1 MSQGYFIT
9 MLSQCWNSSFSWGV
23 LWGGN
28 GIRNQ
33 NLDAKCAH
41 CYWGIFASWPFQWT
55 DMHIHK
61 HTYIHTYTCTCVIYM
76 HMCNIHI
83 YICECMHK
91 HAYKLHEFTV
101 ISPIPIHP
109 QRVLS
114 CFPHFQYLYVP
125 SSTVRTLPSKI
136 NTFIPLLNP
145 TTHLKLF
152 QNCFSHATIKNKLTK
167 NSSEFVCSFFFLLY
181 LPKIK
186 AI

>member
-1 MSQGYFIT
+1 MSQDYFIT

-61 HTYIHTYTCTCVIYM
+61 HTYIHTYTCICVIYM

-83 YICECMHK
+83 YIYECMHK
-91 HAYKLHEFTV
+91 HAYKHFMSSQWYLQFQ
-101 ISPIPIHP
+101 SIP
-109 QRVLS
+109 RG
-114 CFPHFQYLYVP
+114 
-125 SSTVRTLPSKI
+125 
-136 NTFIPLLNP
+136 
-145 TTHLKLF
+145 
-152 QNCFSHATIKNKLTK
+152 
-167 NSSEFVCSFFFLLY
+167 FFLAFPISNICMSLLPQWELCLQRLIHLFLY
-181 LPKIK
+181 LILQH
-186 AI
+186 I